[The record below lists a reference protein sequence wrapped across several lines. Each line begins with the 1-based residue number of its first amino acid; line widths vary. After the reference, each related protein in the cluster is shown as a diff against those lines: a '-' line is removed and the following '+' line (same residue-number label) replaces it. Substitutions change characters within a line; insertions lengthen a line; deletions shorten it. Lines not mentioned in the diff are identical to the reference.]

1 MGKRIE
7 NRQRERA
14 AAMKMIYEWAMGGDG
29 GEDTLCMINEVERPE
44 GEDCIASVDSERVER
59 TVQGVIDRVD
69 EIDELINAYSVGW
82 KTDRMPRVDL
92 AVLRLGLYELLRKQ
106 DPVPV
111 IINEA
116 VALANIYCGEKS
128 GAFINGVLGAISRE
142 ALQK

>member
-1 MGKRIE
+1 M
-7 NRQRERA
+7 
-14 AAMKMIYEWAMGGDG
+14 
-29 GEDTLCMINEVERPE
+29 
-44 GEDCIASVDSERVER
+44 
-59 TVQGVIDRVD
+59 D